1 MNQPRLNR
9 LTSHLRSGLLVA
21 GSLLAMA
28 SAQANELYVEPT
40 GVGIGIATP
49 ERLLHLRGT
58 NAVFRM
64 DRPSDTAGFML
75 VRIDPLNNNPLKT
88 FVIGVNA
95 SSAGNGEFVV
105 NDLNAATGGSGAR
118 RMTITNTGEAQFP
131 GGVRSSAFLNFSSA
145 RLKDN
150 IRPLDHS
157 LQAVQKLQ
165 GVKFEWKDGGATSV
179 GFVAEEVRKVFP
191 ELVAMDGEQ
200 AAAVNYSAL
209 IPVLLEAIK
218 EQQQQI
224 GAQKTEL
231 QAMQDRVAASEQAAI
246 QKVSVRLQALEERLH
261 RLTPSPL
268 LQAGAEG
275 SWPTQRLQ

>member
-9 LTSHLRSGLLVA
+9 LSSLLRSGLLVA
-21 GSLLAMA
+21 GSVLAMA
-28 SAQANELYVEPT
+28 GAQANELYVEPT
-40 GVGIGIATP
+40 GVGIGMATP
-49 ERLLHLRGT
+49 ERLLHMRGP
-58 NAVFRM
+58 NAAFRM
-64 DRPSDTAGFML
+64 DRSVNSAGFML
-75 VRIDPLNNNPLKT
+75 VRIDANNNPMKT
-88 FVIGVNA
+88 FFMGVDA

-105 NDLNAATGGSGAR
+105 NDLNTATGGGGNR
-118 RMTITNTGEAQFP
+118 RITITNSGEVLFTGRVQTP
-131 GGVRSSAFLNFSSA
+131 QLVQTSSA
-145 RLKDN
+145 RFKDN

-191 ELVAMDGEQ
+191 ELVAMDGGQ

-246 QKVSVRLQALEERLH
+246 QKVSARLQALEDRLH
-261 RLTPSPL
+261 RLSPSPL
-268 LQAGAEG
+268 LQAGVEG
-275 SWPTQRLQ
+275 SWPHQRLP